1 METDSF
7 TQQSSDRQNRIQA
20 FAFCLAV
27 SIAFLFSIFFVV
39 TNLSGSGQ
47 SHKITL
53 DSRVNPND
61 ASVSSLVRLPGIGI
75 SRAERIVAYRESFI
89 KKFGPGPAFQN
100 CNDLQKVK
108 GIGPK
113 IVENICQWLIFE
125 E

>member
-89 KKFGPGPAFQN
+89 KKFGSGPAFQN
-100 CNDLQKVK
+100 YNDLQKVK

-113 IVENICQWLIFE
+113 TAQDICEWLKFD
-125 E
+125 